1 MWFLIIDFWVVLL
14 GEAIA
19 FSTSFKG
26 AIKKKPCFT
35 TTPINTISFVIL
47 NRQNLA
53 FFKFC
58 LISWLFFQKL
68 HYFLT
73 FVIFFSFFLTFL
85 TLWQP
90 CVLQS
95 HQPTYFL
102 SMLPDISYG
111 DKTLQAHPK
120 NSPLA
125 SLNFPIILVRSLW
138 VSFLLSS
145 HPSASNSA
153 SWVTGTTA
161 AAYTIGPGEL
171 LIVTMVIKHW
181 SIKALFCFKLI
192 I

>member
-1 MWFLIIDFWVVLL
+1 MKW
-14 GEAIA
+14 
-19 FSTSFKG
+19 
-26 AIKKKPCFT
+26 
-35 TTPINTISFVIL
+35 
-47 NRQNLA
+47 QNLM
-53 FFKFC
+53 FFEK
-58 LISWLFFQKL
+58 K
-68 HYFLT
+68 FLT
-73 FVIFFSFFLTFL
+73 FSWIFSKTPVFTWLLSFFFSFFLTFL
-85 TLWQP
+85 TFGQP

-125 SLNFPIILVRSLW
+125 SFNFPIILVRSLW

-181 SIKALFCFKLI
+181 SMKALFCFKLI